1 MCFSA
6 TASFTASFALLGA
19 GIYCLKT
26 AANFEKP
33 YWLFALVPLL
43 FGLQQ
48 FLEGL
53 VWLGGASA
61 CTDSTRTSALGYL
74 FFSHLLWLIWIP
86 LSCYAVENNLTK
98 KKVFFV
104 LLLLGALSGL
114 SAYLPLLLIEERM
127 TVIFTSHALVYS
139 TILLF
144 DQYIPRK
151 LFTLFYI
158 VIIILPLLAA
168 SDRHLKCFGL
178 LILFS
183 VVTSIMFF
191 DYAFISKWCYIAAV
205 FSFFIVY
212 MLFYKNKSQSSLRE

>member
-6 TASFTASFALLGA
+6 TASFTASFALMGA
-19 GIYCLKT
+19 GIYCLKI

-33 YWLFALVPLL
+33 YWLFALMPLL
-43 FGLQQ
+43 FSLQQ
-48 FLEGL
+48 FLEGM
-53 VWLGGASA
+53 VWLGGAA
-61 CTDSTRTSALGYL
+61 ECTNSTRTAALGYL

-86 LSCYAVENNLTK
+86 LSCYAVENNLAK
-98 KKVFFV
+98 RKLFFV

-114 SAYLPLLLIEERM
+114 SVYLPFLLIDEWM

-139 TILLF
+139 TVLLF

-158 VIIILPLLAA
+158 VIIILPLFAA
-168 SDRHLKCFGL
+168 SDRHLKYFGL
-178 LILFS
+178 LILVS
-183 VVTSIMFF
+183 VVVSIMFF
-191 DYAFISKWCYIAAV
+191 DYAFISKWCYVAAV

-212 MLFYKNKSQSSLRE
+212 MLFNKNTTHSNPRQ